1 MGMRQTPV
9 VSRSMAGS
17 PRERAAPHRMLSAAE
32 VGGLLTGCS
41 GPPGFESCLFRSP
54 YSYAGEQQNVK
65 WVGGALSA
73 GCSAELLAAGCT
85 ALQRTFQLMPCSP

>member
-54 YSYAGEQQNVK
+54 YSYAGEQQTVK
-65 WVGGALSA
+65 VGWWSFECRLFRQSSWQQDAL
-73 GCSAELLAAGCT
+73 
-85 ALQRTFQLMPCSP
+85 PCSTLFS

>member
-41 GPPGFESCLFRSP
+41 GPPGFASCLFRSTCL
-54 YSYAGEQQNVK
+54 YEGEQQTVK
-65 WVGGALSA
+65 CWWTLIA
-73 GCSAELLAAGCT
+73 GCSA
-85 ALQRTFQLMPCSP
+85 